1 MMQVLALHL
10 LVEVARGPASF
21 WAAYLRQLPRMYT
34 CLSYFTAADKAALQA
49 RPRSSQPCSC
59 PLTHL
64 HRDRAA
70 RKPCMNPVCRIPVEC
85 VRRRGA
91 GADETLHEP

>member
-1 MMQVLALHL
+1 MIQVLALHL

-49 RPRSSQPCSC
+49 RPLVIAAILMP
-59 PLTHL
+59 THTPTQ
-64 HRDRAA
+64 A
-70 RKPCMNPVCRIPVEC
+70 RTCRME
-85 VRRRGA
+85 A
-91 GADETLHEP
+91 LHEPCL